1 MNEQT
6 KRRLLG
12 GSVILLLAALF
23 LPRLFID
30 LDKDVSHDPPPE
42 FVALKIRPAPPPSQ
56 EIEAKLDRLKENVQ
70 PQAES
75 TAEGEKKRRSEPKD
89 KAGGLD
95 AVTFDESGIP
105 VRWVVQ
111 VASLRGKE
119 EAEKLKQQLAAKGFT
134 TFTYA
139 HKQQEDD
146 IIYAVYVGPTLQ
158 RPKADRHKEEID
170 KLFKTDGRVR
180 KWN

>member
-1 MNEQT
+1 M
-6 KRRLLG
+6 LL
-12 GSVILLLAALF
+12 VAALF

-30 LDKDVSHDPPPE
+30 PVGDLSRDPPPE
-42 FVALKIRPAPPPSQ
+42 FVALTIRPAPPPSQ
-56 EIEAKLDRLKENVQ
+56 EIEAKLDRLKENTQ
-70 PQAES
+70 PQAKDRP
-75 TAEGEKKRRSEPKD
+75 EGEERRSSEPKSR
-89 KAGGLD
+89 AGGLD
-95 AVTFDESGIP
+95 AVTFDESGVP

-119 EAEKLKQQLAAKGFT
+119 EAEKLKQQLATKGFT

-139 HKQQEDD
+139 HKQEEEDS

-158 RPKADRHKEEID
+158 RAKADRHKEEID
-170 KLFKTDGRVR
+170 KLFKTEGRVR